1 MHGSRATVGRT
12 PAMLLLA
19 HLCGEVTV
27 LAQAWQ
33 VSQGQVGVVCPLT
46 VGGRFEA
53 RTTSVTGTVTL
64 TEGSRDV
71 NGTFVVDLR
80 TLDTG
85 IRLRNDHLRDNYL
98 EVARGPGYDTAVL
111 DAIVLAA
118 PPPAPGQSA
127 ALGFRGVLT
136 LHGQGAPVS
145 GTAEVSHKRDHIDLK
160 VSFPM
165 RIDAHAIAR
174 PTYLGVGVM
183 NQIEVTVRA
192 TLKAAATSSP

>member
-12 PAMLLLA
+12 LAMLLLA

-118 PPPAPGQSA
+118 PPPGKVADYIPALAGNQRPSVSA
-127 ALGFRGVLT
+127 ECSRCTARVL
-136 LHGQGAPVS
+136 PS
-145 GTAEVSHKRDHIDLK
+145 R
-160 VSFPM
+160 
-165 RIDAHAIAR
+165 AR
-174 PTYLGVGVM
+174 PRCRTS
-183 NQIEVTVRA
+183 A
-192 TLKAAATSSP
+192 TTST